1 MADEIQLSL
10 KLAVRKSSLI
20 HSESPGTITATLT
33 GNNATGGV
41 QTISTTAGTLTM
53 GSVTTAGYG
62 YFRNIDGTNA
72 VELGTGTTTF
82 VAFAKLKAGE
92 AAIMRLGTNAPSARA
107 STAQTSSVNLQY
119 YILQD

>member
-41 QTISTTAGTLTM
+41 QTITTTAAVLAM
-53 GSVTTAGYG
+53 SSVTTAGYG

-72 VELGTGTTTF
+72 VELGTGAATNF
-82 VAFAKLKAGE
+82 VSFAKLKAGE

-107 STAQTSSVNLQY
+107 AASTVNLQY

>member
-33 GNNATGGV
+33 GNVATGGV
-41 QTISTTAGTLTM
+41 QTITTTAAVLSM
-53 GSVTTAGYG
+53 SSVTTAGYG
-62 YFRNIDGTNA
+62 YFRNIDGTNS

-92 AAIMRLGTNAPSARA
+92 AAIMRLGTNAPSAKA
-107 STAQTSSVNLQY
+107 GAATVGLQY